1 MPNAKR
7 IVIPHLSHHIFHR
20 SNLRQKVFFL
30 DSDRRLY
37 LEFLAEHAR
46 HHGVAVDAYCLMHNH
61 VHIIATPHDIN
72 GLHHTFERVEGDY
85 ARAIHI
91 RLHRR
96 GHLWQ
101 RRFRSSPMDESHFWA
116 GMVYVEQNPVR
127 AHPGRVGRT
136 MALVELPRPLGGSLG
151 FPGV

>member
-72 GLHHTFERVEGDY
+72 GLHHTFERVEGIT
-85 ARAIHI
+85 RAPFISASTPAAI
-91 RLHRR
+91 SGRDDSVLRPWMKATSGR
-96 GHLWQ
+96 EWFMSNKIP
-101 RRFRSSPMDESHFWA
+101 FRI
-116 GMVYVEQNPVR
+116 
-127 AHPGRVGRT
+127 T
-136 MALVELPRPLGGSLG
+136 
-151 FPGV
+151 